1 MTDLS
6 NVSSTELIIELQHRG
21 FWTSFMYDPSDVEIA
36 LSFINEC
43 RDSDKCI
50 VLSEDNKLD
59 VLFKCFDENIYFD
72 IDEVFTKFNTAI
84 DHYILDNYDSKDYY
98 KQ

>member
-1 MTDLS
+1 MIDLS
-6 NVSSTELIIELQHRG
+6 NVSSTELIKELQNRG
-21 FWTSFMYDPSDVEIA
+21 FWTSFMYDPSDVEMA
-36 LSFINEC
+36 VSSINEY

-50 VLSEDNKLD
+50 VLSENDKLD
-59 VLFKCFDENIYFD
+59 VLFNCFDNNIYFD
-72 IDEVFTKFNTAI
+72 IDEVFTKFNTAV